1 MLSLTFLNITKMERI
16 RHSKTSPVDE
26 LKHYVQEE
34 LNSLEARMN
43 ERREKRQ
50 IIGKWMTRAIEDL
63 IEGMRLLND
72 SNVDLALNI
81 DNVLLCISRKQDQAQ
96 SNLVLRTR
104 ACSNPYVV

>member
-1 MLSLTFLNITKMERI
+1 MSLLSFLNVKKMERI
-16 RHSKTSPVDE
+16 THSKMLPVDE

-50 IIGKWMTRAIEDL
+50 IIGRWMTRAIEDL
-63 IEGMRLLND
+63 KEGMRLLND
-72 SNVDLALNI
+72 GCVDEALNI
-81 DNVLLCISRKQDQAQ
+81 DNVLDSIAEEQDKAE